1 MKSPHPSF
9 HLKMTPEHH
18 RAVAE
23 IWERSDVI
31 ETMERRLRWL
41 IAEGAGWRPQGFMDC
56 RCVFCS
62 GTPDGQIG
70 TITLCAP
77 CLREHAGARW
87 AVIAMLRMP
96 AVGEH
101 RR

>member
-1 MKSPHPSF
+1 M
-9 HLKMTPEHH
+9 KMTPEHH

-23 IWERSDVI
+23 IWERSEMIDK
-31 ETMERRLRWL
+31 MESMLRHFVREGYGWVPVRPDEARWL
-41 IAEGAGWRPQGFMDC
+41 Q
-56 RCVFCS
+56 CVFCS
-62 GTPDGQIG
+62 NVKIVEGRVNWIA
-70 TITLCAP
+70 LCAP